1 MDSFSASEG
10 RGIVLALIKTI
21 QDNAA
26 YLSEIDGAI
35 GDGDHGINMN
45 KGFSMVEKSLPE
57 APVNLSDGLEL
68 LGDTLLTEIG
78 GSMGPLYGM
87 IFMDMGQACQG
98 KAEIDPTTFGAMLR
112 AALEAV
118 QSLGDAKVGDKTL
131 VDTLVPALEAYEAAL
146 EGGSDF
152 SAALTSM
159 AAAAEAG
166 KESTRDLVAKIGRAS
181 RLGERSRGHLD
192 PGATSCYLLLQAFA
206 DSVIQTL
213 DATKNT

>member
-1 MDSFSASEG
+1 MDTFSASEG
-10 RGIVLALIKTI
+10 RAVVLSLIKVI
-21 QDNAA
+21 QENAA

-45 KGFSMVEKSLPE
+45 KGFSMVEKNLPE
-57 APVNLSDGLEL
+57 GPVTLADGLSL

-87 IFMDMGQACQG
+87 IFMDMADTCQG
-98 KAEIDPTTFGAMLR
+98 KADIDSATFGAMLR
-112 AALEAV
+112 AALAAV

-131 VDTLVPALEAYEAAL
+131 VDTLVPALEAYDAAQAQGVDFAEALAQM
-146 EGGSDF
+146 S
-152 SAALTSM
+152 
-159 AAAAEAG
+159 AAAEAG

-192 PGATSCYLLLQAFA
+192 PGATSCYLLLNAFA
-206 DSVIQTL
+206 QSMTQLLGSTRAV
-213 DATKNT
+213 